1 MKTSTN
7 AILMKRVSGRQT
19 TNLYG
24 RPKSTTTKT
33 TLILHLALA
42 VAFLFAGL
50 TRAAAQTTSTTS
62 INTTPALILSFDGQ
76 VMNNVALLTWVMENE
91 TNSKWIV
98 IERSGD
104 NGEYDSIGVVAGVNN
119 NNMTTYTFSDNN
131 MQSGNNYYRLRM
143 VDMDNVV
150 RYSKIVS
157 LDNYSADQTT
167 AAAPK
172 MIVYPNPAAA
182 TINYTVS
189 ATANQQVIV
198 QVYNL
203 AGVVLLSAEQQLN
216 AGNNVQTLAVSSLKA
231 GNYFLK
237 VTNVEGNSQY
247 VQPFVKIM

>member
-1 MKTSTN
+1 M
-7 AILMKRVSGRQT
+7 
-19 TNLYG
+19 
-24 RPKSTTTKT
+24 KSTTTKT

-50 TRAAAQTTSTTS
+50 TRAAAQTTPTSTGT
-62 INTTPALILSFDGQ
+62 TTPALILSFDGQ
-76 VMNNVALLTWVMENE
+76 VTNSEAVLTWVMENE
-91 TNSKWIV
+91 TNSKWFV

-104 NGEYDSIGVVAGVNN
+104 NGEYDSIGVVTGVNN
-119 NNMTTYTFSDNN
+119 NNMTTYTFNDNN
-131 MQSGNNYYRLRM
+131 MQAGNNYYRLRM
-143 VDMDNVV
+143 VDMNNVV

-157 LDNYSADQTT
+157 VNNYSAEENTD
-167 AAAPK
+167 AASK
-172 MIVYPNPAAA
+172 MSIYPNPAAA

-189 ATANQQVIV
+189 ATANEQVIV

-216 AGNNVQTLAVSSLKA
+216 AGNNVQALAVSNLKA

-237 VTNVEGNSQY
+237 VTNVSGNSQY